1 MITKHFKFPLNTTS
15 HGFGEYCW
23 KKINRKLLLM
33 CPDSGVIKH
42 MIMHLDEH
50 EGHPLP

>member
-1 MITKHFKFPLNTTS
+1 MIKHLKFPLNPLHMDLESIVGRKLCT
-15 HGFGEYCW
+15 
-23 KKINRKLLLM
+23 KLLLM

-42 MIMHLDEH
+42 MIMHLDEE